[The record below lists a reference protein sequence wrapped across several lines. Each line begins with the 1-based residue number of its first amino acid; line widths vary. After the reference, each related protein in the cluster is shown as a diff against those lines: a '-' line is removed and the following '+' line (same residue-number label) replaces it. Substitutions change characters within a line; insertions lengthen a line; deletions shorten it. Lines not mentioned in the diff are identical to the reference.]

1 MELAAAGS
9 HTNGHWQASPCCLSC
24 SQAGDAL
31 VAQTTPG
38 GDPVHPTPARQALQ
52 RVSVPVVGVLVSDDP
67 GTWKMQQ
74 HVTPKWTLPTFPLL
88 HVLLAGWR
96 CTGSPEHPRRT
107 SLASSTCRAGLTAR
121 EWAYCC
127 DSVRGPLDHQA
138 EDTAVC

>member
-24 SQAGDAL
+24 LQAGDAL

-38 GDPVHPTPARQALQ
+38 GAPVRPTPARQALQ

-74 HVTPKWTLPTFPLL
+74 HVNT
-88 HVLLAGWR
+88 
-96 CTGSPEHPRRT
+96 
-107 SLASSTCRAGLTAR
+107 
-121 EWAYCC
+121 
-127 DSVRGPLDHQA
+127 QM
-138 EDTAVC
+138 DTANLPLVACPACRLEVHWQPRATQKDIPCFLHLQGRPHST